1 MQYESLRIGNTI
13 RCLREQ
19 KKMSLEE
26 MSYQLN
32 RSVSHVGQIEL
43 GKRRLGMD
51 MLYSLMDIFEVDA
64 NAILLIAEPKE
75 SCRFS
80 IDAELAKL
88 SEKDS
93 QYLASVFLYMINQIH
108 SGEEREVKS

>member
-1 MQYESLRIGNTI
+1 MQYESLRVGQAI
-13 RCLREQ
+13 RDLREK

-51 MLYSLMDIFEVDA
+51 MLYSLMDILEVDA

-75 SCRFS
+75 KLCFS

-88 SEKDS
+88 PETDG
-93 QYLASVFLYMINQIH
+93 QYLSSVFLYMIDQMNH
-108 SGEEREVKS
+108 GEGRG